1 MNSLA
6 EIEAAVESL
15 PRPDQVKLLQ
25 HLQKRV
31 QPTCYELVR
40 EIFEEPGHLAHSG
53 LGDLSTN
60 KKYLEDLGRP
70 SRRIR
75 PDDS

>member
-15 PRPDQVKLLQ
+15 PRADRVKLLQ
-25 HLQKRV
+25 HLQKTV

-40 EIFEEPGHLAHSG
+40 EIFEEPGRLADSG

-60 KKYLEDLGRP
+60 KKYMEDLGRP
-70 SRRIR
+70 SRGIR
-75 PDDS
+75 ADEP